1 MGQGAFNSSNMELC
15 NTRRELIAQVMMGS
29 IKDESITESF
39 PKSFYNAIRAVVSV
53 ACVVQYIPMGKMFE
67 QRVGYSPATLKG
79 VLLFLQDVMENDPK
93 EIIRRELSEIMSGY
107 DIDPHLGLY
116 FNDQFVDGIEY
127 LSALVKENKQECG
140 QIIAIAKY
148 FESRVEEIIHLL
160 NILKKYDS

>member
-1 MGQGAFNSSNMELC
+1 MEYGALNSSNMEFC

-29 IKDESITESF
+29 INDDSISL
-39 PKSFYNAIRAVVSV
+39 PKSFYNAIRASVSV
-53 ACVVQYIPMGKMFE
+53 ACVVQYIPMGKAFE

-79 VLLFLQDVMENDPK
+79 VLLFLQDVMENDLK

-127 LSALVKENKQECG
+127 LSVLVKENREECE
-140 QIIAIAKY
+140 QMISTAKY
-148 FESRVEEIIHLL
+148 LETRVEEMVHLL